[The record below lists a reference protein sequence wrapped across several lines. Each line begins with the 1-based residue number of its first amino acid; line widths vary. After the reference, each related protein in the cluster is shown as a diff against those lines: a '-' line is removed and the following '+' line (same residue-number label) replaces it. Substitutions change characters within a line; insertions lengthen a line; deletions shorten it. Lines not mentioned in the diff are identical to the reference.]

1 MANLNGNP
9 FYLDDSPTFF
19 SSCMVHLSYEFKKN
33 ILINLII
40 YC

>member
-19 SSCMVHLSYEFKKN
+19 SSCMVHLSYEFKKTF
-33 ILINLII
+33 NLI
-40 YC
+40 